1 MATFADRLKEIR
13 NKRGLYQKDIAKE
26 LGTKD
31 NTISRWERG
40 ENRPDDQVIIYLAKF
55 LGVTYAYLIGATDD
69 PTEPIL
75 TDEEIAAAK
84 RQEEQEDEEQMLIQY
99 RLLSPE
105 MKKMIRDMTT
115 RAYLIDK
122 TRGLLDY

>member
-1 MATFADRLKEIR
+1 MATFAERLKEIR
-13 NKRGLYQKDIAKE
+13 NKRGLHQKDIAKE
-26 LGTKD
+26 LGSD
-31 NTISRWERG
+31 PNTISRWERG
-40 ENRPDDQVIIYLAKF
+40 ENRPDDQVIMYLAKY

-69 PTEPIL
+69 PAEPIL

-84 RQEEQEDEEQMLIQY
+84 KQEEQVDEEQMLTQY

-122 TRGLLDY
+122 TRGLLDH

>member
-1 MATFADRLKEIR
+1 MATFAERLKEIR
-13 NKRGLYQKDIAKE
+13 NKRGLHQKDIADE
-26 LGTKD
+26 LGAAE
-31 NTISRWERG
+31 NTVSRWERG
-40 ENRPDDQVIIYLAKF
+40 ENRPDDQVIMYLAKY

-69 PTEPIL
+69 PAEHIL
-75 TDEEIAAAK
+75 TDEEIAAARK
-84 RQEEQEDEEQMLIQY
+84 QEEQVDEEQMLTQY